1 MNNQQLID
9 LLALALPYVEDCADN
24 DAYKPAAVLAL
35 AERIRCAVES
45 SDWDYYEFSIGE
57 HFVSAI
63 INGDYSG
70 LNDEEEKQLDEFLLD
85 FPVGHW
91 GYEDLIGFSDDCRTC
106 EVCNQYT
113 KTMQLRFHFKKS
125 DRR

>member
-24 DAYKPAAVLAL
+24 DAYKPATVLAL

-63 INGDYSG
+63 INGDYTG
-70 LNDEEEKQLDEFLLD
+70 LNDEEEKQLNDFLAD
-85 FPVGHW
+85 YTDGHW
-91 GYEDLIGFSDDCRTC
+91 GHEDLIGFSDDYRTC
-106 EVCNQYT
+106 EVCNQYN

>member
-1 MNNQQLID
+1 MNKEQLID
-9 LLALALPYVEDCADN
+9 LLTLALPYVEDCAENTD
-24 DAYKPAAVLAL
+24 YKPAAVQSLV
-35 AERIRCAVES
+35 ERIRCAIET

-63 INGDYSG
+63 INGDYTG
-70 LNDEEEKQLDEFLLD
+70 LDDTEEKQLNDFLAD
-85 FPVGHW
+85 YTDGHW

-113 KTMQLRFHFKKS
+113 KTMQLRFHFKKA
-125 DRR
+125 DRG